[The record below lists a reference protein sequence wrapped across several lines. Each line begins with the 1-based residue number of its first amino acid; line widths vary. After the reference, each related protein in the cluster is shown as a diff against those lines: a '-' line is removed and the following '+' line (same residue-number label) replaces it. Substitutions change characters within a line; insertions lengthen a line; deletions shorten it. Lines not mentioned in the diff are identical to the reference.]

1 VAAMLAATLLTGC
14 PLFGT
19 RPSDEQEGPLL
30 QIAIPRPFSL
40 DPVALRDRAGILI
53 ARQIYEPLV
62 RFDPNTSTL
71 LPGLASSWD
80 VLDGGS
86 RYVFH
91 LRPGARFHNNRAV
104 TGEDVRFALSRLARK
119 STASETAF
127 LLDSVAGFE
136 QANVTGEA
144 NELSGVKA
152 IDDRTVEIKL
162 SAPWFDFPYILT
174 SPATSP
180 VPKSEFEANP
190 AGFGERP
197 IGNGPYQMAAPFR
210 AGMPIRLKRFIGYRG
225 PKVRVRSITFIV
237 YDQPEAAWR
246 DFEERKVDVAEAPP
260 GRIAFAEAKYGSA
273 GFTPLAAG
281 LYMAFNLRNSKFGD
295 IRFRKAVSLSINR
308 EPISRS
314 IYADAL
320 TPAHG
325 LVPPGIPGGGDPVC
339 GADCTRN
346 VEGAKGLLNAMFPKG
361 DVPEVAYDFPA
372 GVADEALAGSLQASL
387 SEAGIKVT
395 PRPRERELHAFL
407 DLLQSRQ
414 QEMFRLAWVAEYP
427 LEDWFISPLFKSG
440 STDNHT
446 SYGNA
451 DIDSRIAKARA
462 TPDFGQRQAQYTEIE
477 KKVVADLTVIPIGF
491 FRNHQV
497 AGSRVRDFYVDS
509 LGGFDVSRLAVGS

>member
-1 VAAMLAATLLTGC
+1 MTAALLAGC
-14 PLFGT
+14 LFGSGT
-19 RPSDEQEGPLL
+19 SEQQVGPLI
-30 QIAIPRPFSL
+30 QIGIARPFSL
-40 DPVALRDRAGILI
+40 DPVALRDRGGILV
-53 ARQIYEPLV
+53 ARQIFEPLV

-71 LPGLASSWD
+71 LPGLARSWD
-80 VLDGGS
+80 VLDGGA
-86 RYVFH
+86 RFVFH
-91 LRPGARFHNNRAV
+91 LRKGARFHNNRLVNA
-104 TGEDVRFALSRLARK
+104 EDVRFALNRLARK

-127 LLDSVAGFE
+127 LLDAVAGFE
-136 QANVTGEA
+136 QTNVSGEA
-144 NELSGVKA
+144 NELAGLKA
-152 IDDRTVEIKL
+152 IDDLTLEVKL
-162 SAPWFDFPYILT
+162 TAPWFDFPYVLT

-180 VPKSEFEANP
+180 IPKAEFEANP
-190 AGFGERP
+190 AAFTEKP

-210 AGMPIRLKRFIGYRG
+210 AGMPIRLKRFIGYTG
-225 PKVRVRSITFIV
+225 TKVRVRSITFLM
-237 YDQPEAAWR
+237 YDQPDAAWR
-246 DFEERKVDVAEAPP
+246 DFQEGSIDIAEAPP

-281 LYMAFNLRNSKFGD
+281 LYMAFNLRNAKFAD
-295 IRFRKAVSLSINR
+295 VRFRKAVSLSINR

-346 VEGAKGLLNAMFPKG
+346 VEEAKGLLKATFPKG

-387 SEAGIKVT
+387 AEAGIKVT

-427 LEDWFISPLFKSG
+427 LEDWFLSPLFRSG
-440 STDNHT
+440 SPDNHT
-446 SYGNA
+446 SYGVA
-451 DIDSRIAKARA
+451 DIDSSLAKARA
-462 TPDFGQRQAQYTEIE
+462 TPEFGQRQGLYTEIE
-477 KKVVADLTVIPIGF
+477 RKVVGDMSVIPIGF
-491 FRNHQV
+491 FRNHQA
-497 AGSRVRDFYVDS
+497 AGSRVRGFYVDS